1 MCCSHLCALLD
12 ALNDCF
18 LTPVHPKSPTSP
30 NEPSLTKSLEWS
42 RTSGH
47 FAGPKSPTTQ
57 YHSLGGDPSGSK
69 GTKSSPKRTKSPPK
83 GTKSPPKGTKSPPP
97 KGTTSPPL
105 KGTKSPPPKA
115 QYKLSTQVRV
125 APVAKTVNTSHSQSV
140 VAM

>member
-1 MCCSHLCALLD
+1 MPLLTHIAHNVDQVCSRLCSLTTALH
-12 ALNDCF
+12 DCF

-30 NEPSLTKSLEWS
+30 NEPSLAKSLDWS
-42 RTSGH
+42 KTSGR

-57 YHSLGGDPSGSK
+57 YHGLGGDPSGS
-69 GTKSSPKRTKSPPK
+69 K
-83 GTKSPPKGTKSPPP
+83 GTKSPPKGTKSPP
-97 KGTTSPPL
+97 

-125 APVAKTVNTSHSQSV
+125 APVAKTVNTSHPQSV